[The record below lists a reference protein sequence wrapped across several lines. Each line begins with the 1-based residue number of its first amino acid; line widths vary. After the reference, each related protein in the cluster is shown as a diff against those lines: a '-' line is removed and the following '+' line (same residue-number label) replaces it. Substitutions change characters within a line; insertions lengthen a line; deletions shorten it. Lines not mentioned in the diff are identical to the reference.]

1 MGQDFQPTRT
11 VAIPVPPALTDKS
24 LGEAANQLAQSDPRL
39 AAVLEQHGVPP
50 MWSRDPG
57 FATLVHVILEQ
68 QVSLAS
74 AQAAFDRLEAAIGKG
89 AKGEVLPSTFLAL
102 DDGELKAIGFSRQK
116 AGYARHL
123 ALAIDEKSFELALL
137 AEMPDQEVRAELLKL
152 KGIGNWT
159 ADIYLIMVL
168 RRPDVWPHGDIALAT
183 SLAET
188 HQLAARPSFEELDQ
202 FAERWRPWRA
212 VAARFLWLAYLA
224 KRGKI

>member
-1 MGQDFQPTRT
+1 MANDFQPGP
-11 VAIPVPPALTDKS
+11 ADELPPPALTDRS
-24 LGEAANQLAQSDPRL
+24 LKEAAYQLAKVDPQL
-39 AAVLEQHGVPP
+39 AIVLDHHGVPP
-50 MWSRDPG
+50 MWGREPG
-57 FATLVHVILEQ
+57 FASLVHIILEQ

-74 AQAAFDRLEAAIGKG
+74 AQAAFDRLQAASGEG
-89 AKGEVLPSTFLAL
+89 AKREVSSGRFLTL
-102 DDGELKAIGFSRQK
+102 DAGQLKAIGFSRQK
-116 AGYARHL
+116 AGYAQHL
-123 ALAIDEKSFELALL
+123 ALAIEEKGFDPYLL
-137 AEMPDQEVRAELLKL
+137 AEMPDQDVRAELLKL
-152 KGIGNWT
+152 KGIGDWT

-188 HQLAARPSFEELDQ
+188 HQLPSRPTFDELDQ